1 MKKNRDPS
9 SSTKAIKTAK
19 EEVEKRAVELDQ
31 ATKIAKNEENLDMKD
46 MEEERKGDFTIPTFT
61 PKIQQKMSMEE

>member
-9 SSTKAIKTAK
+9 ASTKAIKTAK

-46 MEEERKGDFTIPTFT
+46 EEERKGDFTIPTFT